1 MFRTYFSKIF
11 IYFDNEFIKPSQ
23 TSRSEV
29 FSVVS
34 LFTEMA
40 AVADDVEETDGLE
53 NAFQDLLDMEIDR
66 PDKRETC
73 DKCRYKYTEVSNQS
87 SENKILNYPSS
98 LLSLT
103 QTTQVEDELLQLISD
118 KLIFIQASKM
128 WFPNRENCVFQT
140 ALTRQKECQK

>member
-11 IYFDNEFIKPSQ
+11 IYFDNEFTKPSQ

-66 PDKRETC
+66 PDKSETC
-73 DKCRYKYTEVSNQS
+73 DKCRYKYTEVINQS

-103 QTTQVEDELLQLISD
+103 QTIQVEDELFQLISD

-140 ALTRQKECQK
+140 ALERVRIT